1 LGMISFLYVAFS
13 EVFLQHSGGSDTTHA
28 MLRRSKD
35 RITASLHRPSGHSC
49 FNLVLSGRH
58 STYCCMFWSTH
69 LQLLP
74 FIQRCSAG
82 CILHRTR
89 SKGFS
94 RLQKKSHI
102 PEVLLVGRPL
112 RGAAA
117 EGVCWHRCY
126 PSHSRLKQK
135 FSCCAQS
142 SRPNL
147 QRRCENSWKHT
158 AKHAG
163 WHCKPCSL
171 VTSFR
176 YAAGCKS
183 VLCDKHCVCQA
194 RARLAA
200 ACLCQ
205 VQSCWLN

>member
-1 LGMISFLYVAFS
+1 MEGRTQHTQCCVAQKTESLLYCTDRQAAPVSTWSSLAAIQHTAACFGQHIFSFCLSSRDVLLDASYIERGA
-13 EVFLQHSGGSDTTHA
+13 QGSHD
-28 MLRRSKD
+28 SK
-35 RITASLHRPSGHSC
+35 
-49 FNLVLSGRH
+49 
-58 STYCCMFWSTH
+58 
-69 LQLLP
+69 
-74 FIQRCSAG
+74 
-82 CILHRTR
+82 
-89 SKGFS
+89 
-94 RLQKKSHI
+94 KKSHI

>member
-1 LGMISFLYVAFS
+1 MISFLYVAFS

-28 MLRRSKD
+28 MLRRPKD

-94 RLQKKSHI
+94 RLQKNSHI

-135 FSCCAQS
+135 FPVVLNLVAQTS
-142 SRPNL
+142 
-147 QRRCENSWKHT
+147 KGDVKT
-158 AKHAG
+158 AGSTQQSTQDGIASHAL
-163 WHCKPCSL
+163 W
-171 VTSFR
+171 
-176 YAAGCKS
+176 
-183 VLCDKHCVCQA
+183 
-194 RARLAA
+194 
-200 ACLCQ
+200 
-205 VQSCWLN
+205 